1 MIVPRARALP
11 STADPDD
18 EPLLQRQPRVMEE
31 KFWYLKR
38 CPVFEQLAAE
48 EMAHLEAHSQI
59 KTFERKSLIYLP
71 NDQGDAMLLL
81 VSGRV
86 RIYHI
91 TSEGKEALLTF
102 IDPGEL
108 FGELSVIGQLQREEF
123 AEAMEKSQLIRIP
136 RSALEEVLRKQPGV
150 LFELTRLIG
159 LRSQKF
165 ERRLKSLMFQP
176 NRERL
181 IYLLLELAERY
192 GVRHPLGTALQ
203 VKLSHQEMA
212 NLIGSTRE
220 TVTMVLGELQ
230 LEQLVSVQRRQ
241 VILRNVSALAAAI
254 NQAPPPAPEV

>member
-1 MIVPRARALP
+1 
-11 STADPDD
+11 
-18 EPLLQRQPRVMEE
+18 MEE

-38 CPVFEQLAAE
+38 CPVFEHLAADDI
-48 EMAHLEAHSQI
+48 ARLESHSQI
-59 KTFERKSLIYLP
+59 KTFDRKSLIYLP
-71 NDQGDAMLLL
+71 DDQGDAVLLL

-91 TSEGKEALLTF
+91 TGDGKEALLTF

-108 FGELSVIGQLQREEF
+108 FGELSVVGQQRREEF
-123 AEAMEKSQLIRIP
+123 AEAIEKSQLIRIP
-136 RSALEEVLRKQPGV
+136 RSIIEDLLKQQPGV

-159 LRSQKF
+159 LRRQKF

-192 GVRHPLGTALQ
+192 GVRHPQGTALQ

-220 TVTMVLGELQ
+220 TVTMVLGDLQ
-230 LEQLVSVQRRQ
+230 LEKLVSVERRQ
-241 VILRNVSALAAAI
+241 VILRNITALAAAV
-254 NQAPPPAPEV
+254 NQTPPPVPEG